1 MDLSLEGKV
10 ALVTGTGSQIGFGK
24 CIALTLAKEGCDIIG
39 TDKDMEGANQTA
51 AEVRA
56 LKRQTIALKADVT
69 NIVEMNG
76 MVKAALAKFGK
87 IDILVNNAGGAS
99 AAKPFVDKTEE
110 DWDFDRNLNVRGV
123 FNCTKAV
130 LPHMIERRTGK
141 IINISSGAGKAGLPY
156 HSTYSAAKGAVIT
169 FTKALALEVIDYGI
183 NVNCIA
189 PNIGDTN
196 FLVHSK
202 INREFFKQAVEITP
216 AKRATTPQDVANAV
230 AFLASNVS
238 SYILGQALSIDGGVV
253 RF

>member
-1 MDLSLEGKV
+1 MDLNLEGKV
-10 ALVTGTGSQIGFGK
+10 ALITGTGSQIGFGK
-24 CIALTLAKEGCDIIG
+24 YIALTLAKEGCDIIG
-39 TDKDMEGANQTA
+39 TDKDVKGANKTA
-51 AEVRA
+51 DEVKA
-56 LKRQTIALKADVT
+56 FGRQTIALKADVT
-69 NIVEMNG
+69 NSAEVNEML
-76 MVKAALAKFGK
+76 KTALSKFGK

-99 AAKPFVDKTEE
+99 AAKPFVEKTEE
-110 DWDFDRNLNVRGV
+110 DWDYDINLNVRGV
-123 FNCTKAV
+123 LNCTKAV

-169 FTKALALEVIDYGI
+169 FTKALALEVIDYKI

-196 FLVHSK
+196 FLVHSE

-230 AFLASNVS
+230 AFLVSDVS
-238 SYILGQALSIDGGVV
+238 SYILGQAISVDGGIV

>member
-1 MDLSLEGKV
+1 MDLGLKDKV
-10 ALVTGTGSQIGFGK
+10 ALITGAGSQIGFGK
-24 CIALTLAKEGCDIIG
+24 GIALTLAKEGCDIIG

-56 LKRQTIALKADVT
+56 LGRQTIALKADVT
-69 NIVEMNG
+69 SSVEVNE

-87 IDILVNNAGGAS
+87 IDILVNNAGGGS
-99 AAKPFVDKTEE
+99 AGKPFVDKTEE
-110 DWDFDRNLNVRGV
+110 DWDFDLNLNVRGV

-130 LPHMIERRTGK
+130 LPHMIERRSGK
-141 IINISSGAGKAGLPY
+141 IVILSSGAGKVGLPY
-156 HSTYSAAKGAVIT
+156 HSTYSAAKGAVIA

>member
-10 ALVTGTGSQIGFGK
+10 ALVTGTGSQIGFGR

-39 TDKDMEGANQTA
+39 TDKDIEGANQTA

-56 LKRQTIALKADVT
+56 LGRQTIALKADVT
-69 NIVEMNG
+69 KSAEVNR
-76 MVKAALAKFGK
+76 MVKAALAKLGK

-99 AAKPFVDKTEE
+99 AAKPFVEKTEE
-110 DWDFDRNLNVRGV
+110 DWDYDINLNIRGV

-130 LPHMIERRTGK
+130 LPHMIERRKGK
-141 IINISSGAGKAGLPY
+141 IIIISSGAGKVGLPY
-156 HSTYSAAKGAVIT
+156 HSTYSAAKGAAIT

-196 FLVHSK
+196 FLIHSE
-202 INREFFKQAVEITP
+202 INRDFFKQAVEITP

-230 AFLASNVS
+230 VFLVSDVS
-238 SYILGQALSIDGGVV
+238 SYILGQALSVDGGVV

>member
-10 ALVTGTGSQIGFGK
+10 ALVTGTSSQIGFGK
-24 CIALTLAKEGCDIIG
+24 CIALTLAREGCDVIG
-39 TDKDMEGANQTA
+39 TDKDIEGANQTA
-51 AEVRA
+51 AEIRA
-56 LKRQTIALKADVT
+56 LGRQTIALKADVT
-69 NIVEMNG
+69 SSAEVNK

-110 DWDFDRNLNVRGV
+110 DWDFDINLNVRGV

-141 IINISSGAGKAGLPY
+141 IIIISSGAGNAGLPY
-156 HSTYSAAKGAVIT
+156 HSTYSAARGAAIT

-230 AFLASNVS
+230 AFLVSDVS
-238 SYILGQALSIDGGVV
+238 SYILGQAISVDGGVV

>member
-10 ALVTGTGSQIGFGK
+10 ALVTGTSSQIGFGK
-24 CIALTLAKEGCDIIG
+24 CIALTLAREGCDVIG
-39 TDKDMEGANQTA
+39 TDKDIEGANQTA
-51 AEVRA
+51 AEIRA
-56 LKRQTIALKADVT
+56 LGRQTIALKADVT
-69 NIVEMNG
+69 SSAEVNK

-110 DWDFDRNLNVRGV
+110 DWDFDINLNVRGV

-141 IINISSGAGKAGLPY
+141 IIIISSGAGKAGLPY
-156 HSTYSAAKGAVIT
+156 HSTYSAAKGAAIT

-230 AFLASNVS
+230 AFLVSDVS
-238 SYILGQALSIDGGVV
+238 SYILGQAISVDGGVV

>member
-1 MDLSLEGKV
+1 VNE
-10 ALVTGTGSQIGFGK
+10 
-24 CIALTLAKEGCDIIG
+24 
-39 TDKDMEGANQTA
+39 
-51 AEVRA
+51 
-56 LKRQTIALKADVT
+56 
-69 NIVEMNG
+69 

-87 IDILVNNAGGAS
+87 IDILVNNAGGTS

-110 DWDFDRNLNVRGV
+110 DWDFDINLNVRGV

-141 IINISSGAGKAGLPY
+141 IIIISSGAGKAGLPY
-156 HSTYSAAKGAVIT
+156 HSTYIAAKGAAIT

-183 NVNCIA
+183 NVNGIA

-196 FLVHSK
+196 FLVHGK
-202 INREFFKQAVEITP
+202 IRREFFKQAVEITS

-230 AFLASNVS
+230 AFLASDVS
-238 SYILGQALSIDGGVV
+238 SYILGQALSKDGGVV